1 MYDQSQQTISSGRVR
16 RKMAFTDEEMRHHFA
31 IEALDKP
38 RSFRPQPYLY
48 TCIRCGWIF
57 RINDSRGSIIA
68 LDGLGRRLPDPE
80 NSKRIATFHGGRC
93 PAFPVFEYMTPVTE
107 RESLVLRYLSR
118 FAEALRDLRNRN
130 RRSRHREQP
139 AA

>member
-57 RINDSRGSIIA
+57 VSMTRAARSLPWTDWAGGCRI
-68 LDGLGRRLPDPE
+68 P
-80 NSKRIATFHGGRC
+80 K
-93 PAFPVFEYMTPVTE
+93 TP
-107 RESLVLRYLSR
+107 S
-118 FAEALRDLRNRN
+118 A
-130 RRSRHREQP
+130 
-139 AA
+139 